1 MCIWLCNLIRNIE
14 IIELLIMFVFVCR
27 VLIFE
32 KIKYGCMFIEDGIF
46 FILGINILWFIG
58 NVW

>member
-1 MCIWLCNLIRNIE
+1 
-14 IIELLIMFVFVCR
+14 MFVFVCR
-27 VLIFE
+27 VLILE

-58 NVW
+58 NV